1 MAKTKYTY
9 KYNGQIVRNSDHIY
23 KFGLVNHIGGVIA
36 CSATEKGA
44 LKAKNT
50 EIARLERNIVYLE
63 KKGKKDY
70 LESAKQC
77 LDDVKKWHTV
87 ELEVIEN

>member
-9 KYNGQIVRNSDHIY
+9 KYNGQIVRNSDHVY
-23 KFGLVNHIGGVIA
+23 KFGLANDIGGVLA

-44 LKAKNT
+44 LKPKST
-50 EIARLERNIVYLE
+50 EMSRLEREIVYLE
-63 KKGKKDY
+63 KKGKKDF
-70 LESAKQC
+70 LESAKQR
-77 LDDVKKWHTV
+77 LEDVKKWHIV